1 MARRSSHF
9 SKLRYL
15 IFAIFIIIS
24 AWLALIN
31 EPPLQ
36 ETGSPSGVLSVH
48 FLDVGQADSI
58 LIQQGSSAMLIDG
71 GNNEDINVVLD
82 YLEEKDISKL
92 NYVVGTHPH
101 EDHIG
106 GLDGVINKL
115 TVDAVIMPKVSHNTK
130 TYEDVL
136 SAIKSQGLKITT
148 PRLGQ
153 QYNLGDAKFTI
164 LSPSKDKYEELND
177 YSIAIRL
184 DYGDQSFLFLGD
196 CERVNEEEMLQSG
209 LPLSSDVVKL
219 GHHGSSS
226 STTEEFI
233 AAVKPKYAVISV
245 GKDNDYNHPHKE
257 VIKRLNQHGIEIL
270 RTDES
275 GTIVFSTNGE
285 SLSFKKSVPE

>member
-1 MARRSSHF
+1 MARRSSNF
-9 SKLRYL
+9 SKMRYL
-15 IFAIFIIIS
+15 IFATIIIIS
-24 AWLALIN
+24 AGLALIN

-36 ETGSPSGVLSVH
+36 ETGGNSGLLSVH

-71 GNNEDINVVLD
+71 GNNEDTDVVLD
-82 YLEEKDISKL
+82 YLEEKDITKL

-115 TVDAVIMPKVSHNTK
+115 TVDKVIMPKVSHNTK

-153 QYNLGDAKFTI
+153 QYSLGNAMFTI

-184 DYGDQSFLFLGD
+184 DYGDKSFLFLGD

-209 LPLSSDVVKL
+209 LPLASNVVKL
-219 GHHGSSS
+219 GHHGSIS
-226 STTEEFI
+226 STSEEFI
-233 AAVKPKYAVISV
+233 AAVNPEYAVISV
-245 GKDNDYNHPHKE
+245 GKANDYNHPHKE
-257 VIKRLNQHGIEIL
+257 VIKRLNQYGIEIL

-275 GTIVFSTNGE
+275 GTIVFFTNGE
-285 SLSFKKSVPE
+285 SLSFKESVP

>member
-1 MARRSSHF
+1 MARRSSNF
-9 SKLRYL
+9 SKMRYL
-15 IFAIFIIIS
+15 IFATIIIIS
-24 AWLALIN
+24 AGLALIN

-36 ETGSPSGVLSVH
+36 ETGGNSSLLSVH

-71 GNNEDINVVLD
+71 GNNEDTDVVLD
-82 YLEEKDISKL
+82 YLEEKDITKL

-115 TVDAVIMPKVSHNTK
+115 TVDKVIMPKVSHNTK

-153 QYNLGDAKFTI
+153 QYSLGNAMFTI

-209 LPLSSDVVKL
+209 LPLASNVVKL
-219 GHHGSSS
+219 GHHGSIS
-226 STTEEFI
+226 STSEEFI
-233 AAVKPKYAVISV
+233 AAVNPEYAVISV

-257 VIKRLNQHGIEIL
+257 VIKRLNQYGIEIL

-275 GTIVFSTNGE
+275 GTIVFFTNGE
-285 SLSFKKSVPE
+285 SLSFKESVP